1 MGYCYKVTIA
11 PTQKE
16 FEDDGYE
23 YEVGLFLNKQTAMG
37 ATIDALDEFGF
48 DFGMVQEYEDDGFE
62 FKRVRTIFI
71 EIPNN

>member
-37 ATIDALDEFGF
+37 ATIDALDESDLILEWYKNTKMTDLNSNG
-48 DFGMVQEYEDDGFE
+48 
-62 FKRVRTIFI
+62 
-71 EIPNN
+71 